1 MESLMKKFFKSS
13 LFISTILIILG
24 FLLVFKSD
32 TTIMMISYIIGG
44 VLVAIGI
51 LALIRYIRAGESPL
65 ERNELDIVYGIV
77 TVIFGIII
85 IQSYQAVASVIPA
98 VLGVAIII
106 NSAGK
111 LNYAFQL
118 KDDENRMWK
127 TTMVVAII
135 SVIFGVILLFNPF
148 EAALSIMKI
157 IGIVIISGI
166 NMPTMRTKNSVL
178 KFRSRLY
185 KAIWILENAAN
196 GIQIHDI
203 AITSPCPLLPTK
215 IAISSA
221 KTIIPIQISVD
232 KMKLDQKATVVDW

>member
-157 IGIVIISGI
+157 IGIVIIIYALLDLIS
-166 NMPTMRTKNSVL
+166 T
-178 KFRSRLY
+178 
-185 KAIWILENAAN
+185 
-196 GIQIHDI
+196 I
-203 AITSPCPLLPTK
+203 AIRRNVNK
-215 IAISSA
+215 IQRAVEETITDA
-221 KTIIPIQISVD
+221 VIVEETPKKKKTR
-232 KMKLDQKATVVDW
+232 KRKEKKENKNE

>member
-85 IQSYQAVASVIPA
+85 IQSYQAVASIIPA

-157 IGIVIISGI
+157 IGIVIIIYALLDLIS
-166 NMPTMRTKNSVL
+166 T
-178 KFRSRLY
+178 
-185 KAIWILENAAN
+185 
-196 GIQIHDI
+196 I
-203 AITSPCPLLPTK
+203 AIRRNVTK
-215 IAISSA
+215 I
-221 KTIIPIQISVD
+221 
-232 KMKLDQKATVVDW
+232 QKAVEETITDAVIVEETPKKKKTRKRKEKKENNK

>member
-85 IQSYQAVASVIPA
+85 IKSYQAVASIIPA

-135 SVIFGVILLFNPF
+135 
-148 EAALSIMKI
+148 
-157 IGIVIISGI
+157 
-166 NMPTMRTKNSVL
+166 R
-178 KFRSRLY
+178 
-185 KAIWILENAAN
+185 
-196 GIQIHDI
+196 
-203 AITSPCPLLPTK
+203 
-215 IAISSA
+215 
-221 KTIIPIQISVD
+221 
-232 KMKLDQKATVVDW
+232 KATSAYEDNLPS

>member
-157 IGIVIISGI
+157 IGIVIIIYALLDLIS
-166 NMPTMRTKNSVL
+166 T
-178 KFRSRLY
+178 
-185 KAIWILENAAN
+185 
-196 GIQIHDI
+196 I
-203 AITSPCPLLPTK
+203 AIRRNVNK
-215 IAISSA
+215 IQRAVEETITDA
-221 KTIIPIQISVD
+221 VIVEETPKKKKTR
-232 KMKLDQKATVVDW
+232 KRKEKKENNK

>member
-44 VLVAIGI
+44 ILVAIGI

-85 IQSYQAVASVIPA
+85 IKSYQAVASIIPA

-157 IGIVIISGI
+157 IGIVIIIYALLDLIS
-166 NMPTMRTKNSVL
+166 T
-178 KFRSRLY
+178 
-185 KAIWILENAAN
+185 
-196 GIQIHDI
+196 I
-203 AITSPCPLLPTK
+203 AIRRNVTK
-215 IAISSA
+215 I
-221 KTIIPIQISVD
+221 
-232 KMKLDQKATVVDW
+232 QKAVEETITDAVIVEETPKKKKIRKRNEKKENNK

>member
-85 IQSYQAVASVIPA
+85 IKSYQAVASIIPA

-157 IGIVIISGI
+157 IGIVIIIYALLDLIS
-166 NMPTMRTKNSVL
+166 T
-178 KFRSRLY
+178 
-185 KAIWILENAAN
+185 
-196 GIQIHDI
+196 I
-203 AITSPCPLLPTK
+203 AIRRNVTK
-215 IAISSA
+215 IQRAVEETITDA
-221 KTIIPIQISVD
+221 VIVEETPKKKKTR
-232 KMKLDQKATVVDW
+232 KRKGKKENKNE

>member
-85 IQSYQAVASVIPA
+85 IKSYQAVASIIPA

-157 IGIVIISGI
+157 IGIVIIIYALLDLIS
-166 NMPTMRTKNSVL
+166 T
-178 KFRSRLY
+178 
-185 KAIWILENAAN
+185 
-196 GIQIHDI
+196 I
-203 AITSPCPLLPTK
+203 AIRRNVTK
-215 IAISSA
+215 I
-221 KTIIPIQISVD
+221 
-232 KMKLDQKATVVDW
+232 QKAVEETITDAVIVEETPKKKKTRKRKEKKENKNE